1 MTLTKE
7 QKEKLQAEIVEEI
20 FREQKEYFDFINSC
34 VWHVVENWDE
44 KTLIES
50 AKEMGL
56 VE

>member
-7 QKEKLQAEIVEEI
+7 QKERLQAEIVEEI

-44 KTLIES
+44 KTLVES
-50 AKEMGL
+50 AKEMEVGK
-56 VE
+56 